1 MISYFIRHYKETY
14 YYAFANFLDR
24 ASYYGIRSLLV
35 IYLMSD
41 AFAFTEARAAHLL
54 EVIFGALIVS
64 KVVGAC
70 LGDLLLGN
78 KKTLIL
84 GGLLQAIGMFTLCIS
99 NLNSIYFSI
108 ALIVIGGGM
117 FSPNITSLFGKLYS
131 QKSKLMD
138 AGFTIFYTSIILG
151 AFIGGVMLTS
161 ANLTNIKYGF
171 ILSGLMMLVSTFMCA
186 LTNNVEVDQEIT
198 AKEKKININVRI
210 TQVVIAFILV
220 GIFWFV
226 YEFTSFNV
234 ADLQDKISGEFWLDE
249 EGTNWLATLKLVI
262 TLLVAITA
270 SIFWTNKYIH
280 QYKKMTFGF
289 ILAGLSLALLL
300 LLKSDIS
307 SSSNFALLVT
317 IVMMSIG
324 EIFIAPLLYSVLTKY
339 GNPKYLAILIS
350 LSFIPSSFLMI
361 KTPAIVN
368 RLFENSIIHFGLA
381 SFIFFSFAFI
391 SFILFK
397 LYRKY

>member
-35 IYLMSD
+35 VYLMSD
-41 AFAFTEARAAHLL
+41 AFSFTEAKAIHLL

-64 KVVGAC
+64 KIFGAC

-78 KKTLIL
+78 KKTLVI
-84 GGLLQAIGMFTLCIS
+84 GGLLQSIGMFTLCIPH
-99 NLNSIYFSI
+99 LNTIYFSI

-117 FSPNITSLFGKLYS
+117 FSPNIASLFGKLYS
-131 QKSKLMD
+131 QKTKLMD

-151 AFIGGVMLTS
+151 AFIGGVMLSGT
-161 ANLTNIKYGF
+161 NLVNIKYGF
-171 ILSGLMMLVSTFMCA
+171 ILSGIMMLVSTFMCA
-186 LTNNVEVDQEIT
+186 FTNEVEFDQEIT
-198 AKEKKININVRI
+198 TKEKKFNINTRI
-210 TQVVIAFILV
+210 TQVIIAFVLV
-220 GIFWFV
+220 GIFWFI
-226 YEFTSFNV
+226 YESTSYNV
-234 ADLQDKISGEFWLDE
+234 ADLQDKISGEFWLEND
-249 EGTNWLATLKLVI
+249 GTNWLATLKLVI
-262 TLLVAITA
+262 TLVVAVGA

-280 QYKKMTFGF
+280 QYKKMTIGF

-300 LLKSDIS
+300 LLKSDVS
-307 SSSNFALLVT
+307 SSSNLALLFT
-317 IVMMSIG
+317 MVMMSIG
-324 EIFIAPLLYSVLTKY
+324 EIFIAPLLYSILTKY

-361 KTPAIVN
+361 KTPDVVSK
-368 RLFENSIIHFGLA
+368 LMGNSMLHFGLA
-381 SFIFFSFAFI
+381 SFVLFGFAFV